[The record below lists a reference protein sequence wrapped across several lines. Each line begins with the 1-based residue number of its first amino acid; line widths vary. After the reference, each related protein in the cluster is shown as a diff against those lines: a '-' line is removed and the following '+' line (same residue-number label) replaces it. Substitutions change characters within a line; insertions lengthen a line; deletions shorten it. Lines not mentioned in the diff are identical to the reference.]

1 MKIHKTDKE
10 RIYFI
15 MDSGAY
21 GSISLEDVRKL
32 SRCRNYLQNEKV
44 DPRTSDCLSEKANS
58 IYIEESK
65 YYTERL

>member
-21 GSISLEDVRKL
+21 GSISREDVRKL
-32 SRCRNYLQNEKV
+32 SRCRNYLQDEKV
-44 DPRTSDCLSEKANS
+44 DPRTGGCLSEKANS

-65 YYTERL
+65 YYTEGL